1 MSKGLP
7 VVTVDYGDVAGIVGE
22 DFCCKDYEAM
32 QREILA
38 YMTDTDKYN
47 AMSVRATELAEEY
60 LDSEKEFARIMQVY
74 YKNIGL

>member
-1 MSKGLP
+1 
-7 VVTVDYGDVAGIVGE
+7 
-22 DFCCKDYEAM
+22 M

-47 AMSVRATELAEEY
+47 AMSVRATELAGEY

-74 YKNIGL
+74 YKNVGL